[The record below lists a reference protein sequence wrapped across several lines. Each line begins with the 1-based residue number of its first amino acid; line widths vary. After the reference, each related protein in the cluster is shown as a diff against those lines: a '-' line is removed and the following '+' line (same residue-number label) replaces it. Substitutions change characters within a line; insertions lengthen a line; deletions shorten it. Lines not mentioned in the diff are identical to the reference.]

1 MARVMDKRRG
11 RNLALAAAL
20 AGCALL
26 FYLLTFVRMGAQP

>member
-11 RNLALAAAL
+11 RNLALAVAL
-20 AGCALL
+20 GACALL

>member
-1 MARVMDKRRG
+1 MDKRRG
-11 RNLALAAAL
+11 RNLALAAVL